1 MLDKKGV
8 YEYNNQCCR
17 EREQTTAAV
26 LENDI
31 VKRQI
36 IKNSQI
42 SERDNGIGSQLALT
56 EEEVK
61 D

>member
-8 YEYNNQCCR
+8 NGYNNQCCR
-17 EREQTTAAV
+17 EQVQATTAV

-31 VKRQI
+31 VKRQKR
-36 IKNSQI
+36 KNSQI
-42 SERDNGIGSQLALT
+42 SERDNEVEVKLAL
-56 EEEVK
+56 

>member
-1 MLDKKGV
+1 MTKHGV
-8 YEYNNQCCR
+8 FAILSPVAAR
-17 EREQTTAAV
+17 ATAAV

-31 VKRQI
+31 VKRQKR
-36 IKNSQI
+36 KNSQI